1 MGLFAEVRMP
11 SLRGRFIF
19 LTLFASMA
27 SQCYA
32 INPAKTDAVG
42 EALRALE
49 VAIRGSRNPEFNPPH
64 QRRSAPRKIPRLDD
78 IGDAEYLDFPEEP
91 PILQDLYRSP
101 SKRYLGIE
109 IPDYV
114 SGPSKGSLLKTI
126 SNRMK
131 EAGKRK

>member
-1 MGLFAEVRMP
+1 MGVWLLLLCLLP
-11 SLRGRFIF
+11 
-19 LTLFASMA
+19 LTIGGQAT
-27 SQCYA
+27 QD
-32 INPAKTDAVG
+32 IG

-49 VAIRGSRNPEFNPPH
+49 SALRSFTSKLPEAQPQHRRMGAPQRVPH
-64 QRRSAPRKIPRLDD
+64 MEEQ
-78 IGDAEYLDFPEEP
+78 GDTEYLDFPEEP
-91 PILQDLYRSP
+91 PILQDLYRPP

-131 EAGKRK
+131 EAGK